1 MLHQQIQEIDPVH
14 CSELS
19 STGRFY
25 SPKSLLLMKES
36 SKVWGR
42 DFSSSCPFQASDIW
56 FKNEA
61 LETFLKIWRKLAQL
75 LQCLFPQV
83 LLQPRK
89 KEEDCRDICA
99 VCECQEG
106 VRYNLQLPPCLEGK
120 PTWKYDLGD
129 FNVIVIMYIKPCTL
143 QNHPIETWLIVLTNT

>member
-1 MLHQQIQEIDPVH
+1 MCSIEKQVSFNCLSEVKFHWGQTTHCHLLAVESSVKLPHWEIMLHQQVQEIDPVH

-56 FKNEA
+56 CKNEA
-61 LETFLKIWRKLAQL
+61 LETFWRFGGSWRNCYTVFFHRCYCDPEK
-75 LQCLFPQV
+75 
-83 LLQPRK
+83 RK
-89 KEEDCRDICA
+89 KTAETSA
-99 VCECQEG
+99 LSAS
-106 VRYNLQLPPCLEGK
+106 VRKG
-120 PTWKYDLGD
+120 
-129 FNVIVIMYIKPCTL
+129 
-143 QNHPIETWLIVLTNT
+143 